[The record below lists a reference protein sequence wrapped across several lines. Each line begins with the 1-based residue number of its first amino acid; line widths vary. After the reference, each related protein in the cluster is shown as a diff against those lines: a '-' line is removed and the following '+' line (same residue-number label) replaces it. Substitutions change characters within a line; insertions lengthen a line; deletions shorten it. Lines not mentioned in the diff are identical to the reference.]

1 MSDLSDE
8 RSHLEAL
15 KPLFESGNILLFFLD
30 DHKLQLKT
38 PSTIQGKK
46 GRKGQSPLVYMNFIP
61 IYEVTIIL
69 LAQHFGVHFL

>member
-1 MSDLSDE
+1 MSDLSDG

-15 KPLFESGNILLFFLD
+15 KPLFESGNILLFFLG

-38 PSTIQGKK
+38 PKHYS
-46 GRKGQSPLVYMNFIP
+46 GQERGTESPLVYMNFIP

-69 LAQHFGVHFL
+69 LAQHFSVHFL